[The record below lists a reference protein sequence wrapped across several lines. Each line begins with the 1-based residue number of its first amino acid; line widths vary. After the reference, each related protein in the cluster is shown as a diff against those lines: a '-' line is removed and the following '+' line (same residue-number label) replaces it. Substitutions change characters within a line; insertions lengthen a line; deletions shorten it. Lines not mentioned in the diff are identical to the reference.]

1 MVISEILTSLV
12 MIFLL
17 IIPGIIFRKKDI
29 ISAAQSDG
37 ISSLAVNITW
47 PCLVVDA
54 MQMDFS
60 AAVLKDSGYMMA
72 AAMVVFAMTAVVTL
86 VLSKLLRLDNS
97 KRYITA
103 FMLLFGN
110 TGFIGIPVIRAL
122 YGTEAVF
129 FAAILEMVNDV
140 VIFTIGMMLI
150 QMSAGAK
157 LRFEPK
163 LFLNPGLI
171 GVIVGL
177 LLFLLD
183 IRLPEVIGGAVEMV
197 GDATTPLTMF
207 LIGYQ
212 LGGLKAK
219 EILKDA
225 SIYVISFT
233 KLLIVPVLALIV
245 LRVAVGDFSL
255 WEKVLIMSFAMPAGS
270 VSVIFSQ
277 QYRGET
283 AFATKTVLLSTLFSI
298 VTIPVFAVMM
308 EM

>member
-37 ISSLAVNITW
+37 ISSLVVNITW

-163 LFLNPGLI
+163 LFLNPGLL
-171 GVIVGL
+171 GVSV

-207 LIGYQ
+207 IIGYQ

-255 WEKVLIMSFAMPAGS
+255 LEKVLIMSFAMPAGS

>member
-163 LFLNPGLI
+163 LFPGLI

-255 WEKVLIMSFAMPAGS
+255 LEKVLIMSFAMPAGS

>member
-183 IRLPEVIGGAVEMV
+183 IRLPEVIGGAMEMV

-255 WEKVLIMSFAMPAGS
+255 LEKVLIMSFAMPAGS

>member
-122 YGTEAVF
+122 YGAEAVF

-245 LRVAVGDFSL
+245 LGVAVGDFSL
-255 WEKVLIMSFAMPAGS
+255 LEKVLIMSFAMPAGS

>member
-245 LRVAVGDFSL
+245 LCVAVGDFSL
-255 WEKVLIMSFAMPAGS
+255 LEKVLIMSFAMPAGS

>member
-60 AAVLKDSGYMMA
+60 AAVLKDSGDMMA

-255 WEKVLIMSFAMPAGS
+255 LEKVLIMSFAMPAGS

>member
-12 MIFLL
+12 MIFLI

-255 WEKVLIMSFAMPAGS
+255 LEKVLIMSFAMPAGS

>member
-183 IRLPEVIGGAVEMV
+183 IRLTEVIGGAVEMV

-212 LGGLKAK
+212 LSGLKAK

-255 WEKVLIMSFAMPAGS
+255 LEKVLIMSFAMPAGS

>member
-1 MVISEILTSLV
+1 
-12 MIFLL
+12 
-17 IIPGIIFRKKDI
+17 
-29 ISAAQSDG
+29 
-37 ISSLAVNITW
+37 
-47 PCLVVDA
+47 

-157 LRFEPK
+157 LRLEPK

-255 WEKVLIMSFAMPAGS
+255 LEKVLIMSFAMPAGS

>member
-37 ISSLAVNITW
+37 ISSLVVNITW

-255 WEKVLIMSFAMPAGS
+255 LEKVLIMSFAMPAGS

>member
-72 AAMVVFAMTAVVTL
+72 AAMMVFAMAAVVTL

-255 WEKVLIMSFAMPAGS
+255 LEKVLIMSFAMPAGS

>member
-72 AAMVVFAMTAVVTL
+72 AAMVAFAMTAVVTL

-255 WEKVLIMSFAMPAGS
+255 LEKVLIMSFAMPAGS

>member
-255 WEKVLIMSFAMPAGS
+255 LEKVLIMSFAMPAGS

-308 EM
+308 EI

>member
-29 ISAAQSDG
+29 ISTVQSDG
-37 ISSLAVNITW
+37 ISSLAVNVTW

-60 AAVLKDSGYMMA
+60 IAVLKDSGYMMA
-72 AAMVVFAMTAVVTL
+72 VALAVFAIAAVLTV
-86 VLSKLLRLDNS
+86 VLSKLLKLDHRR
-97 KRYITA
+97 RYITA
-103 FMLLFGN
+103 FMLMFGN

-140 VIFTIGMMLI
+140 VIFTIGMVLI

-157 LRFEPK
+157 LKFEPK

-171 GVIVGL
+171 GVLAGL

-197 GDATTPLTMF
+197 GSATTPLTMF

-212 LGGLKAK
+212 LGGLKGR
-219 EILKDA
+219 EILKDTA
-225 SIYVISFT
+225 VYAVSFT
-233 KLLIVPVLALIV
+233 KLMIVPSLVLIILNLFA
-245 LRVAVGDFSL
+245 GEFSML
-255 WEKVLIMSFAMPAGS
+255 EKVLIMSFAMPVGS

-283 AFATKTVLLSTLFSI
+283 AFATKAVLLSTLFSI
-298 VTIPVFAVMM
+298 VTIPIFAIMV
-308 EM
+308 EI

>member
-212 LGGLKAK
+212 LSGLKAK

-225 SIYVISFT
+225 SIY
-233 KLLIVPVLALIV
+233 
-245 LRVAVGDFSL
+245 AVSYTHL
-255 WEKVLIMSFAMPAGS
+255 
-270 VSVIFSQ
+270 
-277 QYRGET
+277 
-283 AFATKTVLLSTLFSI
+283 TLP
-298 VTIPVFAVMM
+298 TIA
-308 EM
+308 

>member
-110 TGFIGIPVIRAL
+110 TGFIGIPVIREL

-255 WEKVLIMSFAMPAGS
+255 LEKVLIMSFAMPAGS